1 MNKLRNLKIGGR
13 ITVLITS
20 LTLLMSAL
28 AFTSVWTMKVIGD
41 ELTDIAVEDIPLTE
55 LLSKITIHQL
65 EQTILTERA
74 MAVIELEHAG
84 AHSRHDLA
92 QIREEFEK
100 LAHLADKEILEGEEI
115 AEHAITHSS
124 DPHVVEEF
132 TSVLARLKEVEK
144 QHKVFDKHV
153 LELIDTGLTASKE
166 ELAAMEEQ
174 ILAEE
179 EALKHEVEDLLL
191 ELAAFTRAAT
201 ETALAHEKTGLLVT
215 AIVSV
220 VAILLGL
227 ILGYWLF
234 NSVAH
239 PLSGLTEAAQ
249 RLADGNLDV
258 ETPQSKYRDEIDTL
272 GQAMEVFREN
282 AVRRREAEEE
292 AKVQQEARNRRQE
305 EVNQLVGIFGASIR
319 GIFDIISDSSSAMK
333 NNAES
338 MRGEADTTVQ
348 LSGVVLSES
357 DRTSE
362 NAQTLSAAT
371 EEMVASIKEIARQS
385 SGSMEVA
392 DQAQK
397 EAEKS
402 SKQVLELKQAATEI
416 GAVIELITDIAEQTN
431 LLALNATIEAARA
444 GEAGKGF
451 AVVAS
456 EVKSL
461 ANQTGKATERISS
474 QVNSIQEA
482 AENSAESIQSIG
494 EIINKLHEFSTVIS
508 SAITE
513 QEATTQQISGNITE
527 VAASAAEVSSSIG
540 GMREQAQSTGGR
552 ADELGGRATSLYDEA
567 TSLSG
572 EVDSF
577 LSALRGAESN
587 DDEAV
592 SLSSHSVNLPAT
604 LSIEGAEH
612 EGTIIEVSSAHLR
625 VTPGIVRPAGTVVEV
640 RCSALSRTVTA
651 RIATADSTEMVAQL
665 PLTHEGMSWMQEEI
679 QKLTLQQAS

>member
-1 MNKLRNLKIGGR
+1 MALVS
-13 ITVLITS
+13 T
-20 LTLLMSAL
+20 LTLLMGVLAL
-28 AFTSVWTMKVIGD
+28 TSVLTMKKIGD

-55 LLSKITIHQL
+55 LLSKITIYQL
-65 EQTILTERA
+65 EQVILTERA
-74 MAVIELEHAG
+74 IAVIELAHAG
-84 AHSRHDLA
+84 AHSRYDLA
-92 QIREEFEK
+92 EIREEFEK
-100 LAHLADKEILEGEEI
+100 LAHLVDKEILEGEEI
-115 AEHAITHSS
+115 AEHAVTHSE

-132 TSVLARLKEVEK
+132 ASVLTRLKKVEK
-144 QHKVFDKHV
+144 QHAEFDKHV
-153 LELIDTGLTASKE
+153 LELIDTGKTAGAD
-166 ELAAMEEQ
+166 ELEAMETQ

-179 EALKHEVEDLLL
+179 EELKHEVEGLLL

-201 ETALAHEKTGLLVT
+201 EQALADEQAGLTIT

-220 VAILLGL
+220 ISILLGL
-227 ILGYWLF
+227 ALGYWLYL
-234 NSVAH
+234 SVAR
-239 PLSGLTEAAQ
+239 PLRALTDAANQ
-249 RLADGNLDV
+249 LAGGNLDFV
-258 ETPQSKYRDEIDTL
+258 TPRNWYRDEVDEL
-272 GQAMEVFREN
+272 ADAMEVFREN
-282 AVRRREAEEE
+282 AKRRHDAEEE
-292 AKVQQEARNRRQE
+292 AKAQQAARNRRQE
-305 EVNQLVGIFGASIR
+305 EVNQLVGIFGASIG

-333 NNAES
+333 DNAQG
-338 MRGEADTTVQ
+338 MRGEAETTVE
-348 LSGVVLSES
+348 LSGTVLKES

-402 SKQVLELKQAATEI
+402 SKQVLELKQAAEEI
-416 GAVIELITDIAEQTN
+416 GAVIQLITDIAEQTN

-474 QVNSIQEA
+474 QVSSIQEA
-482 AENSAESIQSIG
+482 AGNSAESIQSIG
-494 EIINKLHEFSTVIS
+494 DIINKLHEFSTVIS

-513 QEATTQQISGNITE
+513 QEATTQQISSNITE
-527 VAASAAEVSSSIG
+527 VAASAAEVSQSIG
-540 GMREQAQSTGGR
+540 GMRDQAQSTGKR
-552 ADELGGRATSLYDEA
+552 ADDLGGRATNLYGEA

-577 LSALRGAESN
+577 LSALRGAESS
-587 DDEAV
+587 DDNAV
-592 SLSSHSVNLPAT
+592 SLSSHRVNLPAT
-604 LSIEGAEH
+604 LSIDGTDH
-612 EGTIIEVSSAHLR
+612 KGTIVEVSSAHLR
-625 VTPGIVRPAGTVVEV
+625 VTPGIAKPAGTAVEV
-640 RCSALSRTVTA
+640 QCDALNRSVTA
-651 RIATADSTEMVAQL
+651 RVAQADSGEILVQL
-665 PLTHEGMSWMQEEI
+665 PLTHESMSWMQEEI